1 MIREAVRQQT
11 DPAQIREVIGDLDR
25 ILVLP
30 GAPRVDDA
38 LTPTDAYI
46 LSRVDGTL
54 SAREVMGL
62 IPLDPEDVE
71 RSLLGLLLTVVV
83 EMKARPPRPTATH
96 LAAPPPEPAAAE
108 PDATIELPS
117 AAAASAAPRPAR
129 TLTGEQAREVAARR
143 REILEAYQGL
153 RSRTH
158 FEILGIAENAN
169 DQQVKEAYSRIA
181 KRFPRDVHQDSEL
194 EDMKEH
200 LEAVFMRLGSAY
212 EVLRNPLSRS
222 NYAST
227 VSRRRALEAGMNVV
241 RPVATPGPAQGPTQP
256 PGPVLPPAVRR
267 PAAPVP
273 GSPA

>member
-1 MIREAVRQQT
+1 GSTARAGRVILTSQNSSNAEPTMNGNAGEAVLPQLLGDIYLGRKSGVLQLGGGDRLALFFREGRVLRVGDGENGPPPPLPGPSDTLSLRLDRVLRLLGIATESHPQPATTRDGVLSALRRTDPAPAFEEKEPATTEDPGLNLSTEEMIREAVRQQT

-71 RSLLGLLLTVVV
+71 RSLLGLLLTGVV

-117 AAAASAAPRPAR
+117 AAAA
-129 TLTGEQAREVAARR
+129 
-143 REILEAYQGL
+143 
-153 RSRTH
+153 
-158 FEILGIAENAN
+158 
-169 DQQVKEAYSRIA
+169 
-181 KRFPRDVHQDSEL
+181 
-194 EDMKEH
+194 
-200 LEAVFMRLGSAY
+200 
-212 EVLRNPLSRS
+212 
-222 NYAST
+222 
-227 VSRRRALEAGMNVV
+227 
-241 RPVATPGPAQGPTQP
+241 
-256 PGPVLPPAVRR
+256 
-267 PAAPVP
+267 
-273 GSPA
+273 